1 MEEVPS
7 SGTTEHYDSVG
18 NTSDYSTETNVLFVN
33 ASITATEKL
42 NFYLE
47 GVYTNAKGS
56 FDPFDLPTPEIDEPD
71 ANIYP
76 DDTSTADY
84 DFSGI
89 NEYSDLDYTT
99 LEFTIGTNYR
109 IDDKTSV
116 YGAVNLMDMTDDQ
129 PYVYGDLTG
138 ALVTYSAGMTMKF

>member
-1 MEEVPS
+1 MRGRHRRDDEIDP
-7 SGTTEHYDSVG
+7 
-18 NTSDYSTETNVLFVN
+18 
-33 ASITATEKL
+33 TAGDDQAPATI
-42 NFYLE
+42 
-47 GVYTNAKGS
+47 
-56 FDPFDLPTPEIDEPD
+56 DLPTPEIDEPD